1 MCDAGEDREVV
12 EQDSSWRPD
21 YTRLLQTDPELADSV
36 VMCKLMPGD
45 HMLWDDRCIVR
56 TMHYYALSCHG

>member
-1 MCDAGEDREVV
+1 VV

-56 TMHYYALSCHG
+56 TMHYYALTCHG